1 MDLERA
7 HYAPRSHALQRPEIY
22 REQSQRAGVCWQVP
36 FSIEDRVMSQR
47 NFPSPVRVKSATAD
61 LIISTAWEAVE
72 FLKRWP
78 GKRGREYRIAMQ
90 HCLDA
95 LDGLISAGKARLSF
109 ITAVR
114 SAGLL
119 E

>member
-1 MDLERA
+1 
-7 HYAPRSHALQRPEIY
+7 LQLPDIC
-22 REQSQRAGVCWQVP
+22 REQSIAPGVQCEIQTSVK
-36 FSIEDRVMSQR
+36 DTAMSNR
-47 NFPSPVRVKSATAD
+47 SFPSPVRVKSAAAD
-61 LIISTAWEAVE
+61 FVISTAWEAVE
-72 FLKRWP
+72 FLKHWP
-78 GKRGREYRIAMQ
+78 GKRGREYRVAMQ

-119 E
+119 A